1 MSKADIIVG
10 IQWGDEGKGKI
21 VDKLAQEYDVVCRS
35 QGGHNAGHTIWVD
48 GVRFALHLVPSGIL
62 NPKAVNVIVNGVVL
76 NPPSIIKEL
85 TQFSDLEGRLLI
97 SEKAQLNLP
106 YHSLIDLAREKLK
119 GSNAIGTTGKG
130 IGPAYS
136 DKINRIGHRAGEL
149 LNPAKLYES
158 ILEYFAQNKIIF
170 DALDIVL
177 PSNEELKGQLEEYSR
192 ELSPFIVNTTNYV
205 WKALEENKR
214 VLLEGAQ
221 GTMLDIDH
229 GTYPYVTSSNTVSAG
244 ACTGLGLNPKDIGTI
259 TGITKA

>member
-1 MSKADIIVG
+1 MIMFWRMRIYCFVLNVCPWFWLSLSKNLSPKFI
-10 IQWGDEGKGKI
+10 
-21 VDKLAQEYDVVCRS
+21 
-35 QGGHNAGHTIWVD
+35 
-48 GVRFALHLVPSGIL
+48 SGIL
-62 NPKAVNVIVNGVVL
+62 NPKAVNVIGNGVVL

-192 ELSPFIVNTTNYV
+192 ELSPFIVNTT
-205 WKALEENKR
+205 KKK
-214 VLLEGAQ
+214 
-221 GTMLDIDH
+221 
-229 GTYPYVTSSNTVSAG
+229 TVK
-244 ACTGLGLNPKDIGTI
+244 NVNV
-259 TGITKA
+259 

>member
-62 NPKAVNVIVNGVVL
+62 NPKAVNVIGNGVVL

-106 YHSLIDLAREKLK
+106 YHSLIDL
-119 GSNAIGTTGKG
+119 
-130 IGPAYS
+130 
-136 DKINRIGHRAGEL
+136 DKRKN
-149 LNPAKLYES
+149 
-158 ILEYFAQNKIIF
+158 
-170 DALDIVL
+170 
-177 PSNEELKGQLEEYSR
+177 
-192 ELSPFIVNTTNYV
+192 
-205 WKALEENKR
+205 
-214 VLLEGAQ
+214 
-221 GTMLDIDH
+221 
-229 GTYPYVTSSNTVSAG
+229 
-244 ACTGLGLNPKDIGTI
+244 
-259 TGITKA
+259 